1 MSYFEQIKM
10 AKSTTK
16 NKLVEFDIEKIRRF
30 TQTELTNLSQTQ
42 NDLPFCYQIGND
54 ILVGNNKIV
63 KVNDS
68 CWRVI
73 EQGQQIFDFFNR
85 KDAIF
90 YCIAVHKQQ
99 LQLANDIR
107 TNDSLLNKLE
117 FEATLYRL
125 RYKKAQEK
133 GDDWGEEYYSNKYT
147 EVMAR
152 MDHIKKEL
160 KKSLNLAKYIKL

>member
-1 MSYFEQIKM
+1 MYYSEQIKM

-30 TQTELTNLSQTQ
+30 TQTELTNLAQTQ
-42 NDLPFCYQIGND
+42 NDLPFCYQIGSD

-63 KVNDS
+63 KINDS
-68 CWRVI
+68 SWRVI
-73 EQGQQIFDFFNR
+73 EQGHQIFDFFNR

-107 TNDSLLNKLE
+107 INDSLLNKLE

-133 GDDWGEEYYSNKYT
+133 GDEWGEEYYSNKYS
-147 EVMAR
+147 EVINR
-152 MDHIKKEL
+152 IDHIKKEL